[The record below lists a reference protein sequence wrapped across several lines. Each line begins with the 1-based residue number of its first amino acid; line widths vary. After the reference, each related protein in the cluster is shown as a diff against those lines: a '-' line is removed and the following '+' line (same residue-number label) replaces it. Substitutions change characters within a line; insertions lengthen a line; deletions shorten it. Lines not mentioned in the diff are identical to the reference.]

1 MAASVDRI
9 GPASEL
15 IRAGRF
21 AEARQV
27 VDAAASGHM
36 RDGNGSLAAACLRLG
51 AVLSRLIG
59 DDLGATSR
67 EARANPV
74 GGEAIP
80 TTPTIDRQAAKEAVA
95 AARTKVEG
103 DHVGLSQLAML
114 DVALHLEEGDVNRAL
129 RSAQTVQAEALSGGA
144 PVEYL
149 AATVAIAELA
159 DRTDDRA
166 RAYRVMA
173 VALVTLGDVVGIEVA
188 RRMAEPELLEL
199 RRRWGAGAFATIKA
213 EYEQSRR
220 ERASPNTPPA
230 R

>member
-1 MAASVDRI
+1 VAASVDGV

-21 AEARQV
+21 AEARHV
-27 VDAAASGHM
+27 VDAAASGHL
-36 RDGNGSLAAACLRLG
+36 RDGNTSLAAACLRLG

-59 DDLGATSR
+59 DDIGATSR
-67 EARANPV
+67 EARANSV

-80 TTPTIDRQAAKEAVA
+80 TTPTVDQQAAKDAVA
-95 AARTKVEG
+95 AARTKVGG

-114 DVALHLEEGDVNRAL
+114 DVALCLDEGDVDRAL
-129 RSAQTVQAEALSGGA
+129 RSAQTAQAEALAGGA

-149 AATVAIAELA
+149 AASVAIAELA
-159 DRTDDRA
+159 DRTSDRA
-166 RAYRVMA
+166 RAYQVMA
-173 VALVTLGDVVGIEVA
+173 VALVTLGDVVGIDVA

-199 RRRWGAGAFATIKA
+199 RRRWGADPFAAIQA

-220 ERASPNTPPA
+220 KA
-230 R
+230 RS